1 VALEE
6 AEMARTLNC
15 QRDELHSILAHL
27 AHQAGRQVLLF
38 SSFPTK
44 MKLRFFRSDPVQ
56 LAKQNSLLRQ
66 ILELTKKTSG
76 VYTFET
82 AKALAKLGGRPRR
95 LSDVLWQMQGREFSV
110 EKNGW
115 GHMLLVMGKVA
126 EVTIQEWADKIC
138 SINTRAREAG
148 LQRLDAAFIALTRA
162 GEASAAA
169 AAAAEAADATG
180 SPGDGKHFDMPTA
193 HTVLNDLINAYF
205 RATINPSA
213 VVAGNDTER
222 QRRLFAVLG
231 REIGQAPAMGPRP
244 PALAGKPRQG
254 QPSAVDFTISEE
266 DRRQAESNAVY
277 SVAARLVLSPEWPRV
292 PTDEP
297 EAVAHAVTQFL
308 AGIGSMVFPAAKW
321 RQHRCWG
328 RFKEFGD
335 FQHLEELVSSA
346 LTRLRALQAAKRK

>member
-1 VALEE
+1 
-6 AEMARTLNC
+6 MARTLNC

-27 AHQAGRQVLLF
+27 AHQAGQQVLLF
-38 SSFPTK
+38 SNFPTK

-56 LAKQNSLLRQ
+56 LAKQNSLLGQ
-66 ILELTKKTSG
+66 ILELTKKTAG

-82 AKALAKLGGRPRR
+82 AKALAELGGRPRQ

-110 EKNGW
+110 EKDGW

-126 EVTIQEWADKIC
+126 ETTIQEWADKIC
-138 SINTRAREAG
+138 NINTRAREAG
-148 LQRLDAAFIALTRA
+148 LQRLDASFIALTRA

-169 AAAAEAADATG
+169 AAAAEAADKSG

-193 HTVLNDLINAYF
+193 HMVLDDLINAYF
-205 RATINPSA
+205 RATVNLSA
-213 VVAGNDTER
+213 VVAGNDRER
-222 QRRLFAVLG
+222 QRRLVAVLG
-231 REIGQAPAMGPRP
+231 RELQQAPTVAPRP
-244 PALAGKPRQG
+244 PAPGGPGMPGQG
-254 QPSAVDFTISEE
+254 SQPALVDFAISEE
-266 DRRQAESNAVY
+266 DRRQAEASAVY
-277 SVAARLVLSPEWPRV
+277 SVAARLVLSPEWPSV

-335 FQHLEELVSSA
+335 FQQLEELVSSA